1 MKVILLKDVRG
12 CGQAHDIKE
21 VADGYARNFLFPHK
35 WAEPASA
42 EKLQNMTAQKE
53 ALDAQAQREAEALEH
68 NIQSLN
74 GKTAKISA
82 RATEKGGLFKSIT
95 AVDVVRAISE
105 QHSLEVPESAI
116 EMEPIKTVGEHI
128 LHLAAKKAKATFGV
142 VITPSV

>member
-35 WAEPASA
+35 WAEPASV

-53 ALDAQAQREAEALEH
+53 ALDAQAQRDAEVLEH
-68 NIQSLN
+68 NIRSLN
-74 GKTAKISA
+74 SKTVKISA

-95 AVDVVRAISE
+95 AADV
-105 QHSLEVPESAI
+105 
-116 EMEPIKTVGEHI
+116 
-128 LHLAAKKAKATFGV
+128 AKA
-142 VITPSV
+142 IRE